1 MENTEKK
8 NIESFWE
15 NKDSLDLN
23 DKLLKESVNNVLNE
37 LDIGKLRV
45 CEK

>member
-23 DKLLKESVNNVLNE
+23 DKLLKESVNNVLN
-37 LDIGKLRV
+37 
-45 CEK
+45 